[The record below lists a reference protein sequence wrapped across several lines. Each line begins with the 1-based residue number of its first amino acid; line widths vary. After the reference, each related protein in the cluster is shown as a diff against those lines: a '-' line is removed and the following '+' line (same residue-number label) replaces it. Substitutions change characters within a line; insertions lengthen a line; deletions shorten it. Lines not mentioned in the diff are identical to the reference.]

1 MRMKIRKHIALPL
14 ILLLLVSCND
24 AWDEHYRHNTG
35 SRSEKSLFELIQS
48 DAQLSTFTAMLQSTG
63 YDTLL
68 SKPVTYTVWAPVNS
82 SVLDSIAALN
92 DVAKNLEVVK
102 NHISRFAYN
111 TSGLSSSTIF
121 MLNRKFVHFRRQ
133 GTAYLFG
140 GQLLITD
147 RSGIAAANGI
157 LHTLNTPVP
166 YMHNLW
172 EFILKTPGLDSLRT
186 FLDANS
192 VYAFD
197 PKASVEIGTNEFGQS
212 VYDSVIT
219 FSNPLLE
226 KIGYL
231 HLEDSVYTVLLP
243 DNKAWKS
250 AYQLISNKY
259 KTQVKDGGSIM
270 QRKLTREA
278 IVNHLVFR
286 TLEAEQLDS
295 IVSTRGS
302 IFRDPARLFTNASKN
317 TLSNGTAWI
326 TDSLRYTPAESW
338 QPPIIIEAENSD
350 YGRSFQFANLFV
362 RSGLGTP
369 FSSQVSETRYL
380 LIESTTVTTTQP
392 ASVTFPI
399 PDVLSGRYR
408 MYCVFLPSSIVSET
422 DLRPYKMRFYVTHTN
437 SSGTVVENAPIGS
450 ANQLLATNRTAH
462 IFTSTG
468 AAISKMFVTEIDFPF
483 SNIYTPGA
491 AATTITTRLKVENA
505 VTTVEEIQNRGDR
518 KMRIDYIILEPVK

>member
-24 AWDEHYRHNTG
+24 AWDEHYRQNTG
-35 SRSEKSLFELIQS
+35 NRSEKSLFELIQS

-82 SVLDSIAALN
+82 RVLDSIAALN

-157 LHTLNTPVP
+157 LHTLSTPVP
-166 YMHNLW
+166 YMLNLW

-197 PKASVEIGTNEFGQS
+197 SKASVEIGTNEFGQS

-219 FSNPLLE
+219 FSNPMLE

-259 KTQVKDGGSIM
+259 KTQLKDGGSIM

-286 TLEAEQLDS
+286 TLEAEQQDS
-295 IVSTRGS
+295 VVSTRGS
-302 IFRDPARLFTNASKN
+302 IFRNPARLFINASKN

-369 FSSQVSETRYL
+369 LSSQVSETRYL

-399 PDVLSGRYR
+399 PNVLSGKYR

-437 SSGTVVENAPIGS
+437 SSGTVVENAPVS
-450 ANQLLATNRTAH
+450 STYQLQATNRTAH

-468 AAISKMFVTEIDFPF
+468 AAISKMFVTEIEFPY

>member
-1 MRMKIRKHIALPL
+1 MSNPKNIFFALPF
-14 ILLLLVSCND
+14 ILLLVTACSD
-24 AWDEHYRHNTG
+24 AWDEHYRQNTG
-35 SRSEKSLFELIQS
+35 GRSDQNLYQLIRS
-48 DAQLSTFTAMLQSTG
+48 DAQLSTFADMLESTG

-82 SVLDSIAALN
+82 RVLDSIAALN
-92 DVAKNLEVVK
+92 DATKNLDIVL

-111 TSGLSSSTIF
+111 TSGLNASTIF
-121 MLNRKFVHFRRQ
+121 MLNRKFVNFKRQ
-133 GTAYLFG
+133 GSDFLFG
-140 GQLLITD
+140 GQALIAD

-157 LHTLNTPVP
+157 LHSLSTPVP
-166 YMHNLW
+166 YMLNLW
-172 EFILKTPGLDSLRT
+172 EFILKAPGLDSLRS

-219 FSNPLLE
+219 FSNPILE
-226 KIGYL
+226 KIGHL
-231 HLEDSVYTVLLP
+231 HLEDSVYSVLLP
-243 DNKAWKS
+243 DNKAWRS
-250 AYQLISNKY
+250 AYQLISRNY
-259 KTQVKDGGSIM
+259 KTQVKDGGTIM

-278 IVNHLVFR
+278 IVNNLVFR
-286 TLEAEQLDS
+286 IQDADKQDS
-295 IVSTRGS
+295 IVSTSGNV
-302 IFRDPARLFTNASKN
+302 FRNPERLFTRATKN
-317 TLSNGTAWI
+317 ILSNGTAWI
-326 TDSLRYTPAESW
+326 TDSLRFNPSESW
-338 QPPIIIEAENSD
+338 QRPIIMEAENSD
-350 YGRSFQFANLFV
+350 YGRSFLFANLFV

-369 FSSQVSETRYL
+369 FNNQVSDTRYL

-399 PDVLSGRYR
+399 PNVLSGRYR
-408 MYCVFLPSSIVSET
+408 IFCVLLPSSIVSAA
-422 DLRPYKMRFYVTHTN
+422 DLRPYRMRFYLTHTN
-437 SSGTVVENAPIGS
+437 SSGIMVENAPIGS

-468 AAISKMFVTEIDFPF
+468 GSVAKMFVTEIEFPF

-491 AATTITTRLKVENA
+491 ASSTITTRLRVENA

>member
-1 MRMKIRKHIALPL
+1 MKMNIKNHIVFP
-14 ILLLLVSCND
+14 LLLLLITACND
-24 AWDEHYRHNTG
+24 AWDEHYKQNTG
-35 SRSEKSLFELIQS
+35 GRSDQNLYQIIRS
-48 DAQLSTFTAMLQSTG
+48 DARLSTFAAMLESTG

-68 SKPVTYTVWAPVNS
+68 SKPVTHTVWAPVNS
-82 SVLDSIAALN
+82 RVLDSIAALN
-92 DVAKNLEVVK
+92 DAAKNREIVM

-111 TSGLSSSTIF
+111 TSGLNASNIF
-121 MLNRKFVHFRRQ
+121 MLNSKFVNFKRQ
-133 GTAYLFG
+133 ADGYVFG
-140 GQLLITD
+140 GQTLISD

-157 LHTLNTPVP
+157 LHAISTPVP
-166 YMHNLW
+166 YMLNLW

-243 DNKAWKS
+243 DNKAWRS
-250 AYQLISNKY
+250 AYQLISSKY
-259 KTQVKDGGSIM
+259 KTQIKDGGTSM
-270 QRKLTREA
+270 QRQLTREA
-278 IVNHLVFR
+278 IVNNLVFR
-286 TLEAEQLDS
+286 AQEADQQDS
-295 IVSTRGS
+295 IVSTNGN
-302 IFRDPARLFTNASKN
+302 IFRNPARLFTGATKN

-326 TDSLRYTPAESW
+326 TDSLRFTPAESW
-338 QPPIIIEAENSD
+338 QQPIIVEAENSD

-369 FSSQVSETRYL
+369 LSSQVSETRYL
-380 LIESTTVTTTQP
+380 LIESTTVTATQP
-392 ASVTFPI
+392 AAVTFPI
-399 PDVLSGRYR
+399 PNVLSGRYR
-408 MYCVFLPSSIVSET
+408 IFCVFLPSSIVSET
-422 DLRPYKMRFYVTHTN
+422 DRRPYKMRFYLTHTN
-437 SSGTVVENAPIGS
+437 SSGTVIENAPIGS

-468 AAISKMFVTEIDFPF
+468 AALSKMFVTEIEFPF

-491 AATTITTRLKVENA
+491 AATTIRTRLRVENA

-518 KMRIDYIILEPVK
+518 KMRIDYIILEPVQ

>member
-1 MRMKIRKHIALPL
+1 MKIKTHIVLP
-14 ILLLLVSCND
+14 LLLLLLTACND
-24 AWDEHYRHNTG
+24 AWDEHYRQNSG
-35 SRSEKSLFELIQS
+35 SRSEKSLFQLIQS
-48 DAQLSTFTAMLQSTG
+48 DAQLSTFAAMLVSTG

-82 SVLDSIAALN
+82 RSLDSIAALN
-92 DVAKNLEVVK
+92 DVARNREVVQ

-111 TSGLSSSTIF
+111 TSGLSSTTIF
-121 MLNRKFVHFRRQ
+121 MLNRKFVNFKRQ
-133 GTAYLFG
+133 GSGYLFG
-140 GQLLITD
+140 GQTLISE
-147 RSGIAAANGI
+147 RSGVAAANGI
-157 LHTLNTPVP
+157 LHTLSTPVP
-166 YMHNLW
+166 YMLNLW

-231 HLEDSVYTVLLP
+231 HLEDSVYTILLP

-259 KTQVKDGGSIM
+259 KTQIKDGGSIM

-278 IVNHLVFR
+278 IVNNLVFR
-286 TLEAEQLDS
+286 SQDADKQDS
-295 IVSTRGS
+295 IVSTSGS
-302 IFRDPARLFTNASKN
+302 IFRSPARLFTGASKN
-317 TLSNGTAWI
+317 SLSNGTAWI
-326 TDSLRYTPAESW
+326 TDSLRFTPAESW
-338 QPPIIIEAENSD
+338 HQPIIIEAENSD
-350 YGRSFQFANLFV
+350 YGRSFVFANLFV

-369 FSSQVSETRYL
+369 FSNQVSETRYL

-392 ASVTFPI
+392 AAVTFPI
-399 PDVLSGRYR
+399 PNVLSGKYR
-408 MYCVFLPSSIVSET
+408 IYCVFLPSSIVSET

-437 SSGTVVENAPIGS
+437 SSGTIVENAPVGS
-450 ANQLLATNRTAH
+450 ANQLLATNRTAN

-468 AAISKMFVTEIDFPF
+468 AAISKMFVTEIEFPF
-483 SNIYTPGA
+483 SNIYSPGA

-518 KMRIDYIILEPVK
+518 KMRIDYIILEPVQ